1 MQKYEFLLFDLDNTI
16 LDFDKSER
24 ESLYQL
30 FAENNIE
37 CNEEIIKEYNQMNKD
52 LWWQCEEGLLSLD
65 EVLNTRFYRFLSS
78 RGIEVDGVKWEMRYR
93 YYLDNTAFMME
104 GALEV
109 IQELAETYRLF
120 IITNGVTKT
129 QVRRIEDAGITKY
142 FERIFTSQQIG
153 YMKPAKEFFDYVA
166 NGIDG
171 FDYKKALVIGDSFSS
186 DIKGGN
192 IAGIDTCWL
201 TTKKTDGDCTYT
213 ITDLANILEILK

>member
-1 MQKYEFLLFDLDNTI
+1 MKKYEFLLFDLDNTI

-37 CNEEIIKEYNQMNKD
+37 CNEETIREYNLMNKD
-52 LWWQCEEGLLSLD
+52 LWWQCEQGLLGLD
-65 EVLNTRFYRFLSS
+65 EVLNTRFSRFLSS
-78 RGIEVDGVKWEMRYR
+78 RGIEVDGAKWEMRYR

-109 IQELAETYRLF
+109 VQKLAEAYRLF
-120 IITNGVTKT
+120 IITNGVTET
-129 QVRRIEDAGITKY
+129 QVRRIADAGLTKY

-166 NGIDG
+166 KGIVD

-201 TTKKTDGDCTYT
+201 ATKATDGDCTYV
-213 ITDLANILEILK
+213 ITDLVDILEIL